1 MPCRPFIS
9 FPFRPG
15 SRLALLLADCTAL
28 FGSFLLAGA
37 LREVFGGTLNVW
49 LHLQMAI
56 FLFVA
61 PVVNFFNDLYS
72 PAPPALHEELRD
84 LAVATSLAYL
94 GMAIFF
100 FLTRTDASPSR
111 FVYLCAWLGS
121 LFTVPL
127 LRAFV
132 RRFWSCKPWWGTP
145 SVIFGEGRLAVRL
158 FRMLKAKPAGLR
170 PAARASCTPLPGPD
184 LPLLRSEEA
193 IAAFA
198 AQHRR
203 PCALVI
209 LPAGRTHDPE
219 QVKAVETATRYFP
232 VVVLVPEE
240 FLSGDIPF
248 WVRPVDIGH
257 TVGLK
262 IRQNLLDP
270 RRLALKRIMDV
281 GGSVLAALALSPLLL
296 LIMLCIVVESPGSPF
311 FRQRR
316 IGLQGRPLRIL
327 KFRTMVPDAETRLAE
342 YLNASPELRRE
353 WERDQKLRHDPRIT
367 RMGRFLRRTSLD
379 ELPQLWNILCGEM
392 SLVGPRPI
400 VENEIAKYGS
410 AFDAYIRVRP
420 GLTGLWQVSGR
431 NDLSYD
437 QRIRLDRYYIGN
449 WSIWLDLFILAKTVP
464 AALSR
469 KGAY

>member
-1 MPCRPFIS
+1 MSLHALIPF
-9 FPFRPG
+9 PLRPG
-15 SRLALLLADCTAL
+15 SKLVLLLSDCTAL
-28 FGSFLLAGA
+28 FGTFALAGA
-37 LREVFGGTLNVW
+37 AREALGGELNVW
-49 LHLQMAI
+49 LHLQMAV
-56 FLFVA
+56 FLLIA
-61 PVVNFFNDLYS
+61 PVINFSNDLYS
-72 PAPPALHEELRD
+72 PVPPALHEELRN

-100 FLTRTDASPSR
+100 FLARTDAHPSR

-121 LFTVPL
+121 LFAVPL
-127 LRAFV
+127 LRTVV
-132 RRFWSCKPWWGTP
+132 RRLWSRKRWWGTP
-145 SVIFGEGRLAVRL
+145 SVIFGQGMLAVRL

-170 PAARASCTPLPGPD
+170 PVARVSCTPLPGPD
-184 LPLLRSEEA
+184 LPLLQSERD

-219 QVKAVETATRYFP
+219 QCRAVETAVRYFP

-240 FLSGDIPF
+240 FLCGDIPF
-248 WVRPVDIGH
+248 WGRSVDIGD

-262 IRQNLLDP
+262 IRQNLFDP

-281 GGSVLAALALSPLLL
+281 GFSVAAALALSPLLL
-296 LIMLCIVVESPGSPF
+296 LIMICIVVESPGSPF

-316 IGLQGRPLRIL
+316 IGLQGRPLQIL
-327 KFRTMVPDAETRLAE
+327 KFRTMVLDAETRLTE
-342 YLNASPELRRE
+342 YLNTSAELRRE
-353 WERDQKLRHDPRIT
+353 WERDQKLRRDPRIT

-400 VENEIAKYGS
+400 VESEIAKYGS
-410 AFDAYIRVRP
+410 AFEAYTRVRP

-437 QRIRLDRYYIGN
+437 QRIRLDRYYISN